1 MPQGWEKVG
10 EQPFQPGTNAKWR
23 VDGERAEPARARNAA
38 GTEAAK
44 GAPAHGAHKGARAM
58 SEHGM
63 ERSTGR
69 KLKQLW
75 MVEDRPATAQRE
87 AKSFWTKVGV
97 AFENRDGSW
106 SLELAAVPVNGRLQ
120 MRDPAP
126 KDEGARAVQ

>member
-1 MPQGWEKVG
+1 MAPTGMVH
-10 EQPFQPGTNAKWR
+10 AL
-23 VDGERAEPARARNAA
+23 
-38 GTEAAK
+38 
-44 GAPAHGAHKGARAM
+44 GAPAHDARWSETM

-63 ERSTGR
+63 ERGSDR
-69 KLKQLW
+69 SSRRMKQLW
-75 MVEDRPATAQRE
+75 MVEDRPATANRE

-106 SLELAAVPVNGRLQ
+106 TLELAAVPVNGRLQ